1 MSDMFPP
8 TRPEVI
14 AELERELHMRNQCYP
29 NWKQRGTIK
38 ADVADKRLRLQEA
51 AIRMMH
57 EAERMHALLKRLH
70 AHWAA
75 LGRGPDDE
83 HADSLTPEIRDIWRE
98 LNAMMQKDAAGGA

>member
-8 TRPEVI
+8 TRAEVI
-14 AELERELHMRNQCYP
+14 AELERELKMR
-29 NWKQRGTIK
+29 KQVFPRWVASKSLTQ
-38 ADVADKRLRLQEA
+38 AEADKRLRLQEA